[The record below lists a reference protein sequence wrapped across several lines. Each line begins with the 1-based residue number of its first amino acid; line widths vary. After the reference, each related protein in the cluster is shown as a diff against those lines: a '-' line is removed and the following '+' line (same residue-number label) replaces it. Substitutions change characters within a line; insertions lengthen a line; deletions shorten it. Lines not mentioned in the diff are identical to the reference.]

1 MIKTIENKSAEEIKQ
16 LFMEL
21 IDFYTTPSFGAV
33 RQREFDIFLYGKLQ
47 ELGIFDN
54 NDDIYEVVSKLK
66 ITRSKARNLIYEN
79 NLRNSTIEIL
89 DNQLK
94 KELENARLLKSNTY
108 LVSMEIENPLLIDHL
123 KAKLKTNGYS
133 SDGSFSPDIVKLSSD
148 ALISV
153 IESYMDLDTEKEI
166 MDQLTKLGYVTDK
179 SFKACLTKFFSH
191 VAKKFAGEAGDVII
205 GEYIAPFLK
214 GSIDNVTT
222 IVKPFIQKKS
232 N

>member
-1 MIKTIENKSAEEIKQ
+1 MNCALDGKLT
-16 LFMEL
+16 

-47 ELGIFDN
+47 ELGVFDK
-54 NDDIYEVVSKLK
+54 NDDTYEIVSKLK

-79 NLRNSTIEIL
+79 NLRNSSIEIL

-123 KAKLKTNGYS
+123 KAKLKKNGYS

-166 MDQLTKLGYVTDK
+166 MDQLTTLGYVTDK

-191 VAKKFAGEAGDVII
+191 VAKKLAGEAGDVII
-205 GEYIAPFLK
+205 GDFIIPFFTNSAKDITDLIN
-214 GSIDNVTT
+214 S
-222 IVKPFIQKKS
+222 FIQKEE
-232 N
+232 